1 MAPCATFQP
10 WREMPDM
17 HAEVFSGRF
26 QALDQCGSVRNA
38 RVLSWMLA
46 LMLIAVVIALTVTPW
61 QQNVVASG
69 QVVAFD
75 PVERRQFI
83 EAAIDGRIVGWAVV
97 EGSRVRK
104 GDVLLQISDNDPSL
118 VERMETER
126 SATEGVREAA
136 LRKAQSYREK
146 IDRLEL
152 MRDRA
157 IEAAESKIDVADDK
171 IKAAERALEAAEAA
185 EQTARLNFERQLR
198 LNEKGLASRR
208 NFELAELQLNQTV
221 ASTNKA
227 RADVNAERNSRVSLL
242 ADREKIAADN
252 QAKIEDARAS
262 FESAVSDTQKAI
274 AELTKIDVRLA
285 RQATQVIE
293 APADG
298 VVLRVLARQG
308 ADMVKAGD
316 ILLELVPESRSNVV
330 ELWVDGNDAPLVSAG
345 RKVRLQ
351 FEGWPALQFAGWP
364 SIAVGTFGGEVLLVD
379 ASDNGRGQF
388 RALVRPDAED
398 APWPEQRYLRQ
409 GVRANGWILLDEVSL
424 GFELWRQFNGF
435 PPTTT
440 APQREESE
448 EGKG

>member
-1 MAPCATFQP
+1 MVDLNA
-10 WREMPDM
+10 D
-17 HAEVFSGRF
+17 VFSGRF
-26 QALDQCGSVRNA
+26 EALEECGSARNA
-38 RVLSWMLA
+38 RVLSWVLA
-46 LMLIAVVIALTVTPW
+46 LMLAAVAVALTVTPW

-75 PVERRQFI
+75 PVERRQFV
-83 EAAIDGRIVGWAVV
+83 EAPIDGRIVRWAVV
-97 EGSRVRK
+97 EGSRVKR
-104 GDVLLQISDNDPSL
+104 GDVLLEISDNDPSL

-126 SATEGVREAA
+126 NAADGVREAA
-136 LRKAQSYREK
+136 IRKAGSYRDK
-146 IDRLEL
+146 IERLE
-152 MRDRA
+152 MTRDRA

-171 IKAAERALEAAEAA
+171 IQAAERALEAAEAA
-185 EQTARLNFERQLR
+185 EQTAKLNLDRQRR

-208 NFELAELQLNQTV
+208 SFELAELQRNQTA
-221 ASTNKA
+221 ASANKA
-227 RADVNAERNSRVSLL
+227 RADLSAERNNRISLL

-252 QAKIEDARAS
+252 QAKVEDARAS
-262 FESAVSDTQKAI
+262 LESALSDGQKAI
-274 AELTKIDVRLA
+274 GELTKVDVRLA

-298 VVLRVLARQG
+298 VVLRVMARQG

-316 ILLELVPESRSNVV
+316 MLMELVPDSRNNVV
-330 ELWVDGNDAPLVSAG
+330 ELLVDGNDAPLVSAG

-379 ASDNGRGQF
+379 ASDNGLGQF
-388 RALVRPDAED
+388 RALVQADPED

-435 PPTTT
+435 PPATT
-440 APQREESE
+440 APRL
-448 EGKG
+448 EGEGGKE